1 MVYQWNKALV
11 IALVADLIAQFVK
24 PIFYYMKTK
33 QWDFGLVVSNGGFP
47 SSHAATVTALTTRI
61 GFQEGIQSTF
71 FAISFIFSLIV
82 LFDAAGVRQ
91 EVGKHSKTLND
102 LIGLLKMKEKVKF
115 DELEEWIGHNTVEV
129 FGGVLLGGIIG
140 WSLGLLPTLSL

>member
-1 MVYQWNKALV
+1 MWKINKALV
-11 IALVADLIAQFVK
+11 IALIADLVAQFVK
-24 PIFYYMKTK
+24 PVFYYFKTK
-33 QWDFGLVVSNGGFP
+33 KWDGSLVVSNGGFP

-61 GFQEGIQSTF
+61 GIQEGIYSTY
-71 FAISFIFSLIV
+71 FAICFIFSLIV

-91 EVGKHSKTLND
+91 EVGRHSKTLND

-129 FGGVLLGGIIG
+129 FGGVLIGILLGWG
-140 WSLGLLPTLSL
+140 LGLLPFLSV